1 MNRKRN
7 KRRLAAVAVR
17 GNYDR
22 VFGFM
27 RGTGQVL
34 GDIVSPD
41 SEFADCELGIAFR
54 DENDVPFGYDGKE
67 VDMIEAVKNA
77 R

>member
-1 MNRKRN
+1 MQIRN
-7 KRRLAAVAVR
+7 KFRLMRVARRNGEPFYKIYGRSR
-17 GNYDR
+17 GKI
-22 VFGFM
+22 
-27 RGTGQVL
+27 T

-41 SEFADCELGIAFR
+41 PELWDCELGIAYR

-67 VDMIEAVKNA
+67 IDMIEAVKNA